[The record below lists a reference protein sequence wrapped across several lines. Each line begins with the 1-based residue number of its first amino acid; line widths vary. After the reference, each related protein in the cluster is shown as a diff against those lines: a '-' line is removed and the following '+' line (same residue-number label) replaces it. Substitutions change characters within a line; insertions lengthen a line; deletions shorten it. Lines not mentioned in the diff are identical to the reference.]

1 MQGNAMPDQQ
11 IAFGAADLTN
21 CDLEQIHIPG
31 SIQPHGALLVLE
43 HGSLRVLQAGGD
55 LVTLLGRDAAAVL
68 GDGIADWLAANGR
81 MTLPDVPASAAD
93 HSHPHHI
100 FCFDYGSEGK
110 KADAILHSNDSCL
123 LLELEP
129 QLETD
134 PEDSLA
140 LVQSMTH
147 HVQKAQS
154 INEAYQAIVDE
165 VRGASGFDRVM
176 LYRFLGDGSGA
187 VEAEACSAG
196 LEPYL
201 GLRYP
206 ASDIPK
212 QARALYLRNWTRLIG
227 DARYTEARLVS
238 RPGFAHGPV
247 DLSQSALRSVS
258 PVHLEYLANMGVVA
272 SMSLS
277 IIVERKLWGLVAC
290 HHYAPR
296 FPSYRRRVA
305 FELFAQ
311 MASFQLET
319 KLEAADMGSRLQQK
333 TISEALINNLAGS
346 AGLAEGMNKFRP
358 TLLEYIPAKGVG
370 LWIDGQFSGFGDT
383 PKSKDVAKLVRWLND
398 TMTDGVFHTDNL
410 SGYYP
415 PALSF
420 ADKAS
425 GVLALSVSR
434 TPRDYVIWFR
444 PELVQSVTWAGN
456 PNKSVD
462 TDTNELRISP
472 RKSFADW
479 KQLVRFHSEPWTTL
493 DAKTALSLR
502 LSILEVVLQHTDQL
516 SRERERA
523 RVQQQALLAEL
534 DNRILQWET
543 VAQELKRESDRRAL
557 VEAELSQVLRRTVLE
572 QEAERQRIARE
583 LHDSLG
589 QYLTVMRLD
598 LDGIGRDSDASA
610 SIRQRVEKLK
620 GLTADVGQEVNQLAW
635 EIRPTT
641 LDDLGLQMAFQQFL
655 EQWAERSTLTFD
667 VHLALNDRRLPPP
680 IETALYRVLQEAI
693 LNVVKHAEAKQVG
706 VILEASRSEVR
717 LIIEDDGKGFVW
729 DDAGRAAIPT
739 DRLGLIGVRE
749 RLALVGGS
757 LEVETAPGSGTTLLI
772 HVPL

>member
-1 MQGNAMPDQQ
+1 
-11 IAFGAADLTN
+11 
-21 CDLEQIHIPG
+21 
-31 SIQPHGALLVLE
+31 
-43 HGSLRVLQAGGD
+43 
-55 LVTLLGRDAAAVL
+55 
-68 GDGIADWLAANGR
+68 
-81 MTLPDVPASAAD
+81 
-93 HSHPHHI
+93 
-100 FCFDYGSEGK
+100 
-110 KADAILHSNDSCL
+110 
-123 LLELEP
+123 
-129 QLETD
+129 
-134 PEDSLA
+134 
-140 LVQSMTH
+140 
-147 HVQKAQS
+147 
-154 INEAYQAIVDE
+154 
-165 VRGASGFDRVM
+165 
-176 LYRFLGDGSGA
+176 
-187 VEAEACSAG
+187 
-196 LEPYL
+196 
-201 GLRYP
+201 
-206 ASDIPK
+206 
-212 QARALYLRNWTRLIG
+212 
-227 DARYTEARLVS
+227 
-238 RPGFAHGPV
+238 
-247 DLSQSALRSVS
+247 
-258 PVHLEYLANMGVVA
+258 MGVLA

-277 IIVERKLWGLVAC
+277 VIIDGKLWGLIAC
-290 HHYAPR
+290 HHRAPR

-319 KLEAADMGSRLQQK
+319 KLEAADLGSRLQQK
-333 TISEALINNLAGS
+333 SISETLIKNLAGAS
-346 AGLAEGMNKFRP
+346 GLSEGMDKFKP

-370 LWIDGQFSGFGDT
+370 LWLDGTFSGFGDT
-383 PKSKDVAKLVRWLND
+383 PSSNEVELLVRWLND
-398 TMTDGVFHTDNL
+398 TMTEGVFHTEHL
-410 SGYYP
+410 SAHYP
-415 PALSF
+415 PALAF

-425 GVLALSVSR
+425 GMLALSVSR
-434 TPRDYVIWFR
+434 RPRDYVIWFR
-444 PELVQSVTWAGN
+444 PEVLQTVTWAGD
-456 PNKSVD
+456 PHKPVVPGASG
-462 TDTNELRISP
+462 LRISP

-479 KQLVRFHSEPWTTL
+479 KQQVRFHSEPWTTL

-516 SRERERA
+516 AREREQA

-534 DNRILQWET
+534 DNRIQQWET
-543 VAQELKRESDRRAL
+543 TAQELKRESDRRAV

-620 GLTADVGQEVNQLAW
+620 SLTADVGQEVNQLAW

-693 LNVVKHAEAKQVG
+693 LNVVKHADAKQVG

-717 LIIEDDGKGFVW
+717 LIIEDDGKGFIW
-729 DDAGRAAIPT
+729 DEAGRAAGPA

-757 LEVETAPGSGTTLLI
+757 LEVETSPGAGTTLLI